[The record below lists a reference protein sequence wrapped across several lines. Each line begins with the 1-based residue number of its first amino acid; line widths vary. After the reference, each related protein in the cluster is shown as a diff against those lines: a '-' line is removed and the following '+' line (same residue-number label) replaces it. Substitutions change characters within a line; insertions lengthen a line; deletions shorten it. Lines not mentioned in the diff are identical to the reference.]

1 MGETVRRRR
10 VAPSG
15 TAASRRLNLAYDD
28 DEQKK
33 DDGGGEMRDQDGA
46 RWNRENVLR
55 RSSMHP
61 IRGGG
66 QTRPYSHQLASQ
78 LDSFEPESNLLCP
91 LTYSGCSAPE
101 YNHHRNTHHHHAP
114 MTFEKPKEQI
124 RGEEARTSVLG
135 AWRSLKATHV
145 PPDTPRHALAM
156 PCSQGKPSK
165 HRERGDGGGTGMWGH
180 RRWRSSMLP

>member
-66 QTRPYSHQLASQ
+66 QTRPDSHQLASQ

-101 YNHHRNTHHHHAP
+101 YNHHRDTHYHHAP

-165 HRERGDGGGTGMWGH
+165 HRERGDGGGTRMWGH